1 MSDLLSLPPAP
12 CPECGNLRAALEQ
25 ARQQIAQLQAEI
37 RELRSQLQRNSSNS
51 SSPPSLDPPG
61 PPSPSS
67 RPPPDASP
75 AANRGTPDIIATDCP
90 SHASRTSCRSCPLS
104 PPTARPPC
112 PTTPPPATPNRPGIR
127 SPRFPC
133 SRRSSPSIKGRRTPA
148 RAVATPRGLRFPR
161 RSATIVGP
169 DLAAIL
175 SSFSGR
181 HPLGSGASRSWS
193 RPSSKCRSPWGW
205 SRRWK
210 AR

>member
-61 PPSPSS
+61 APKPVVK
-67 RPPPDASP
+67 ASTGRKP
-75 AANRGTPDIIATDCP
+75 GGQPGHPDIIATDCP
-90 SHASRTSCRSCPLS
+90 RTRHGRPAVRAHCL
-104 PPTARPPC
+104 PTARPPC

-133 SRRSSPSIKGRRTPA
+133 SRRSSPSIKGRRAPA

-161 RSATIVGP
+161 RSAP
-169 DLAAIL
+169 M
-175 SSFSGR
+175 SWGR
-181 HPLGSGASRSWS
+181 NWRRSCPISAVATTWASGASRSWS

>member
-12 CPECGNLRAALEQ
+12 CPECGILRAALEQ

-61 PPSPSS
+61 APKPVVKAPTGRKPGGQPGHPGHHRHRLPPAP
-67 RPPPDASP
+67 
-75 AANRGTPDIIATDCP
+75 
-90 SHASRTSCRSCPLS
+90 SRTSCRSCPLS
-104 PPTARPPC
+104 APTARPPC

-133 SRRSSPSIKGRRTPA
+133 WRRSSPSIKGMRTCPCCGHTTRAEIPPRSAPMSWGPTWRRSCPIS
-148 RAVATPRGLRFPR
+148 AVATTW
-161 RSATIVGP
+161 A
-169 DLAAIL
+169 
-175 SSFSGR
+175 
-181 HPLGSGASRSWS
+181 SGASRSWS